1 MLKTYIGYCYVDKTG
16 TRLMNA
22 IQCVSIGFVL
32 KTYDGVFLTFLLLQV
47 IL

>member
-1 MLKTYIGYCYVDKTG
+1 MGVCVDKTG

-22 IQCVSIGFVL
+22 IQCVGIGFVL
-32 KTYDGVFLTFLLLQV
+32 KTNDGVFFIFVLLQV